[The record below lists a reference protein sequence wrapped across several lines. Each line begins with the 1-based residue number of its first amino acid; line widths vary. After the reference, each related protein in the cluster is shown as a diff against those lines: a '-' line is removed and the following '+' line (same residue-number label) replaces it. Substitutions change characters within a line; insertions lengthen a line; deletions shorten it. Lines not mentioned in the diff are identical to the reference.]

1 MKILMVCLGNIC
13 RSPLA
18 HGVMENMAKEQGL
31 NWEIDSAGTGGWHVG
46 EQPDTRSIAV
56 AKKYGLDISNQV
68 CRKFTTRDFEIFD
81 QILVMD
87 FNNLEDVRSL
97 AKSDS
102 HYQKV
107 SLFMK
112 EGIVPDPYYNDDQ
125 FDEVYQM
132 IERRCREIIEDFK
145 ASSI

>member
-18 HGVMENMAKEQGL
+18 HGVMENMAKEHGL
-31 NWEIDSAGTGGWHVG
+31 DWEIDSAGTGGWHVG

-68 CRKFTTRDFEIFD
+68 CRKFMTSDFEIFD

-87 FNNLEDVRSL
+87 FNNLEDVRRL

-102 HYQKV
+102 DYQKV
-107 SLFMK
+107 NLFLK

-132 IERRCREIIEDFK
+132 IEKRCREIIQEFK

>member
-18 HGVMENMAKEQGL
+18 HGVMENMVKEYRL

-46 EQPDTRSIAV
+46 EQPDIRSIAI

-68 CRKFTTRDFEIFD
+68 CRKFNLLDFETFD
-81 QILVMD
+81 HILVMD
-87 FNNLEDVRSL
+87 LNNLNDVRSL
-97 AKSDS
+97 ARSDS
-102 HYQKV
+102 EHQKV
-107 SLFMK
+107 SLFLK

-132 IERRCREIIEDFK
+132 IEKRCREIIEEFK